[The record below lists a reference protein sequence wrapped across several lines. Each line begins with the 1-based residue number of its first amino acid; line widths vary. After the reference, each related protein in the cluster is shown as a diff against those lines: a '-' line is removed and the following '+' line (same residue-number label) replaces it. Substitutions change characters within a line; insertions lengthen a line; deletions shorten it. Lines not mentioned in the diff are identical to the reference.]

1 MKRFKDCSISC
12 VPGQS
17 LNDLAYHIKE
27 KSIEKSYQLLE
38 DQNAIQSNDTFSIL
52 FDKDE
57 YPICRLILWI
67 SSEANSVKI
76 INVVPDRKS
85 NIFTLSI
92 DQYNQVLDFFKD
104 DVFLPIKEKFGN
116 EITETSASYSIED
129 IIPESSKYLK
139 RWLDA
144 YPLSGHTYDQERWF
158 DFLISL
164 IENDESLSLDDFAKF
179 IKEYKKWCED
189 DIEKFEL
196 KLEEEFA
203 LLRYYNNGKH

>member
-12 VPGQS
+12 LSGQS
-17 LNDLAYHIKE
+17 LNDLACLITE
-27 KSIEKSYQLLE
+27 KCIEKSYRLE
-38 DQNAIQSNDTFSIL
+38 QHTAFQNNDTITIL
-52 FDKDE
+52 FDKHG
-57 YPICRLILWI
+57 YPVCRLILVL
-67 SSEANSVKI
+67 SFEANSVKI
-76 INVVPDRKS
+76 INIVPDRKS

-92 DQYNQVLDFFKD
+92 DQYNQVLDFFTE
-104 DVFLPIKEKFGN
+104 DVLLPIKEKFGN
-116 EITETSASYSIED
+116 DIKETSANYKIED

-144 YPLSGHTYDQERWF
+144 YPLSGHTFDQERWF

-179 IKEYKKWCED
+179 IKEYKKWGED

>member
-12 VPGQS
+12 LPRQS
-17 LNDLAYHIKE
+17 LNDLSYLIKE
-27 KSIEKSYQLLE
+27 ECIRKSYRLE
-38 DQNAIQSNDTFSIL
+38 EHTAFQNNDTITIL
-52 FDKDE
+52 FDKFG
-57 YPICRLILWI
+57 YPICRLILVL
-67 SSEANSVKI
+67 SFDVNSVKI

-116 EITETSASYSIED
+116 EITETSANYTIEE

-144 YPLSGHTYDQERWF
+144 YPLSGHTFDQERWF

-179 IKEYKKWCED
+179 IKEYKKWSED

-196 KLEEEFA
+196 KLEEQLA
-203 LLRYYNNGKH
+203 LLRYYNNGER